1 MVKTWKPNKESS
13 KILLAAQRVLNEYQY
28 PITFKQLYYRLV
40 TEEAIDN
47 SLASYRKLNSLITN
61 ARKNGRL
68 APSLFI
74 PNFVEDNQDEEDTTR
89 LENYLDRVV
98 NEYHIDRMTNQKNY
112 VEVWVGNEEM
122 YGFMSTL
129 LAKFDVPVYVFQGYS
144 SYQFTYQA
152 YRRMSAAVQRGQVPR
167 ILYFSDLSV
176 SSMNI
181 FESVLNEMASM
192 FEMSYT
198 EISSI
203 IFSVGVL
210 PDHVVKYDLVTA
222 PDAPSDSRVKLFD
235 EKYGDILESI
245 GLPRNIKV
253 ELESVDPK
261 WLRALLYNA
270 VFSILDYNVMREV
283 EKKEQ
288 EDREKLR
295 AILSRK
301 SRS

>member
-1 MVKTWKPNKESS
+1 MAKTWKPNKESA

-40 TEEAIDN
+40 AEEVIDN
-47 SLASYRKLNSLITN
+47 NMASYRKLNTLVTN

-74 PNFVEDNQDEEDTTR
+74 PDLSEPEDDEEK
-89 LENYLDRVV
+89 LEAYL
-98 NEYHIDRMTNQKNY
+98 EKAIEAYHINRMTNQKNY

-122 YGFMSTL
+122 YGFMSAL
-129 LAKFDVPVYVFQGYS
+129 LTKYDVPVYVFQGYS

-176 SSMNI
+176 SAMNI
-181 FESVLNEMASM
+181 FESILNEMSAM
-192 FEMSYT
+192 FDMSYT
-198 EISSI
+198 EMCSI

-210 PDHVVKYDLVTA
+210 PDHVVKYDLVAA
-222 PDAPSDSRVKLFD
+222 PDAPTDSRVKLFD

-253 ELESVDPK
+253 ELEAVDPK
-261 WLRALLYNA
+261 WLRSLLYNA

-288 EDREKLR
+288 EDKEKLR

-301 SRS
+301 SRR